1 MELEK
6 TDQEQVEELQK
17 WWHENRLALITG
29 LVVGI
34 GALVGW
40 EQWQKSQIDS
50 SMNASSVYDEVK
62 RAVDAGNAE
71 RADVALGRLQKE
83 HSGSS
88 YVVDALA
95 TRAALA
101 AKDNKWTEAVSLI
114 QQALDSGP
122 EPAMAGLLKL
132 RLARAYWGAEQTD
145 KAIAV
150 LDSDI
155 PETYAASAYELRGD
169 IEMARGNTDAA
180 RTAWEQALPSLTGTP
195 AAGVVNEKLA
205 RVGGAS

>member
-40 EQWQKSQIDS
+40 EQWQKSQLES
-50 SMNASSVYDEVK
+50 NMNASAMFEEVK
-62 RAVDAGNAE
+62 RAVDSGNAE
-71 RADVALGRLQKE
+71 RADSALERLQKE
-83 HSGSS
+83 YAGSS

-101 AKDNKWTEAVSLI
+101 AKNDQWSDAATLLQE
-114 QQALDSGP
+114 ALDSGP
-122 EPAMAGLLKL
+122 QAAIAGLLKV
-132 RLARAYWGAEQTD
+132 RLARAHWGAGDSD
-145 KAIAV
+145 KAVAV
-150 LDSDI
+150 LESDI
-155 PETYAASAYELRGD
+155 PESFAASADELLGD

-180 RTAWEQALPSLTGTP
+180 RAAWERALPRLAGTP
-195 AAGVVNEKLA
+195 AAGAVNEKLA

>member
-40 EQWQKSQIDS
+40 EQWQKAQINNHMD
-50 SMNASSVYDEVK
+50 ASIVYEEVK
-62 RAVDAGNAE
+62 RAVDSDKPD
-71 RADVALGRLQKE
+71 RADAALSRLQKE
-83 HSGSS
+83 HAGSS

-95 TRAALA
+95 ARAALA
-101 AKDNKWTEAVSLI
+101 AKNDQWPVAVDLL

-122 EPAMAGLLKL
+122 ESAMAGLIKV
-132 RLARAYWGAEQTD
+132 RLARAYWGAGQID
-145 KAIAV
+145 DALAV
-150 LDSDI
+150 LASDI
-155 PETYAASAYELRGD
+155 PENFAGSAYELRGD
-169 IEMARGNTDAA
+169 IEMARGNVDAA
-180 RTAWEQALPSLTGTP
+180 RTAWEQALPSLAGSP
-195 AAGVVNEKLA
+195 AASAVSEKLS

>member
-40 EQWQKSQIDS
+40 EQWQKSQLEASMSAS
-50 SMNASSVYDEVK
+50 SMFEEVK
-62 RAVDAGNAE
+62 RAVDTGNAE
-71 RADVALGRLQKE
+71 RADTALGRLQQE
-83 HSGSS
+83 HAGSS

-101 AKDNKWTEAVSLI
+101 ASNDDWGNAVTLLKE
-114 QQALDSGP
+114 ALDSGP
-122 EPAMAGLLKL
+122 QPAIAGLLKI
-132 RLARAYWGAEQTD
+132 RLARAYWGAGQADE
-145 KAIAV
+145 AV
-150 LDSDI
+150 GVLKSDI
-155 PETYAASAYELRGD
+155 PESFAASADELLGD
-169 IEMARGNTDAA
+169 IEMARGNPEAA
-180 RTAWEQALPSLTGTP
+180 RAAWERALPKLAGSQ
-195 AAGVVNEKLA
+195 AASIVNEKLA